1 MAGIGFELKKLFARK
16 GVLATLRAYGYAGI
30 VCTGPMLLGVA
41 LLISVRMIAAW
52 GGASNLEQDLLV
64 AMFTYVLL
72 ASLTV
77 TSVISMITTR
87 FIADTMYMGKLEW
100 ILPSYYGSASI
111 LLVLGGIG
119 FGTFLLFSG
128 VDTVYQILCLVF
140 FCELVVVWT
149 QINYITAIKDYRR
162 IMLLFLAGI
171 ASAILCGIIFVLM
184 KMEIISALL
193 LAACIGYG
201 IMMAGYTVVLHKYF
215 PRGQGSAFRFLEWF
229 DRYPSLAAV
238 GFFITAG
245 LFAHL
250 VIIWFGPIGVK
261 VQGLFYGAPQYDI
274 PALMAFLSVLYTT
287 INYTTSVE
295 VNFYPRYKQYF
306 ALLNYGGSIKH
317 VDIAEKEMLTVL
329 RHELNYLAQKQ
340 LVMAVLFI
348 IIGGPLLL
356 SLNLGFTENM
366 LGTFRTLCV
375 GYGMYAIA
383 NSIML
388 SLLYF
393 ADNAGALW
401 TSFVFMVVSV
411 SGTVLLLYGNQNFY
425 GFGFLIG
432 AGLMYLISWLR
443 LAHFTKKIQYHILCT
458 QPVLMEMKRGVLT
471 ALSQRL
477 AAKADKKLRTRE
489 PGGES
494 ESESATM

>member
-41 LLISVRMIAAW
+41 LLICVRMIASW
-52 GGASNLEQDLLV
+52 GGASHLEQDLLV

-77 TSVISMITTR
+77 TSIISMITTR
-87 FIADTMYMGKLEW
+87 FIADTMYMDKLEW
-100 ILPSYYGSASI
+100 ILPSYYGSTCI
-111 LLVLGGIG
+111 LLVFGTIS

-128 VDTVYQILCLVF
+128 VEIVYQILCLVF

-149 QINYITAIKDYRR
+149 QINYITAVKDYRK
-162 IMLLFLAGI
+162 ILLMFFAGI
-171 ASAILCGIIFVLM
+171 VSAVLCGVVFVLL
-184 KMEIISALL
+184 KMEIVSALL

-229 DRYPSLAAV
+229 DRYPSLTLV
-238 GFFITAG
+238 GFFITVG
-245 LFAHL
+245 LFSHL
-250 VIIWFGPIGVK
+250 VITWFGPIGVR

-287 INYTTSVE
+287 INFTTSVE

-348 IIGGPLLL
+348 ILGGPLLL
-356 SLNLGFTENM
+356 SLNLGFTEKM
-366 LGTFRTLCV
+366 IGTFRTLCI

-401 TSFVFMVVSV
+401 TSFVFMAASV
-411 SGTVLLLYGNQNFY
+411 SGTIFLLNGNQSFY

-432 AGLMYLISWLR
+432 AGIMYLFAWLR
-443 LAHFTKKIQYHILCT
+443 LVFFTKKIQYHVLCT
-458 QPVLMEMKRGVLT
+458 QPVLMEMKKGVLT
-471 ALSQRL
+471 ALSEKLVAR
-477 AAKADKKLRTRE
+477 ADKKKQSRE
-489 PGGES
+489 VFS
-494 ESESATM
+494 DESESAVM